1 MSAAVL
7 LISFFA
13 LLFLG
18 CPIAI
23 ALGMSG
29 ALTLVTVLNVPL
41 SIVSSSFFSSAFSF
55 SLMAIPLFIFAGA
68 IMEKGGISKRL
79 IRLCELILGDITG
92 GLGAVMV
99 ITCMFFAAICGSG
112 PATVAALGGVLI
124 PKMVKEGY
132 DKSYCGGAIAAS
144 GAIGVVIPPSII
156 LIVYGIVAGPSIGA
170 LFTASII
177 PGILMG
183 LAFLVVNYFISKKNH
198 YLGETKRGSAK
209 EIWNAFK
216 DAFWGL
222 MSPVIIFGGIYS
234 GIFTATESAGI
245 ACVWGIITGVFI
257 YREIDIKGLINCLYE
272 SAISSAT
279 IMLIVG
285 CSSVFSWV
293 LSTERIAS
301 GIANA
306 ILAFSSNKIV
316 ILLCINAILLL
327 AGCFM
332 VSVEAIY
339 ILCPIIIP
347 LANALNIDLIQM
359 GIIMNVNLA
368 IGLFTPPVGVNIYVA
383 GGISDSLVKDVAKHC
398 VPFII
403 AAVIVLMLV
412 TYIPALSMWLP
423 AKLGMLF

>member
-1 MSAAVL
+1 
-7 LISFFA
+7 
-13 LLFLG
+13 
-18 CPIAI
+18 
-23 ALGMSG
+23 
-29 ALTLVTVLNVPL
+29 
-41 SIVSSSFFSSAFSF
+41 
-55 SLMAIPLFIFAGA
+55 
-68 IMEKGGISKRL
+68 
-79 IRLCELILGDITG
+79 
-92 GLGAVMV
+92 
-99 ITCMFFAAICGSG
+99 
-112 PATVAALGGVLI
+112 
-124 PKMVKEGY
+124 
-132 DKSYCGGAIAAS
+132 
-144 GAIGVVIPPSII
+144 
-156 LIVYGIVAGPSIGA
+156 
-170 LFTASII
+170 
-177 PGILMG
+177 MG

>member
-156 LIVYGIVAGPSIGA
+156 LIVYGIVA
-170 LFTASII
+170 L
-177 PGILMG
+177 
-183 LAFLVVNYFISKKNH
+183 
-198 YLGETKRGSAK
+198 
-209 EIWNAFK
+209 
-216 DAFWGL
+216 
-222 MSPVIIFGGIYS
+222 
-234 GIFTATESAGI
+234 
-245 ACVWGIITGVFI
+245 
-257 YREIDIKGLINCLYE
+257 
-272 SAISSAT
+272 
-279 IMLIVG
+279 
-285 CSSVFSWV
+285 
-293 LSTERIAS
+293 
-301 GIANA
+301 
-306 ILAFSSNKIV
+306 
-316 ILLCINAILLL
+316 
-327 AGCFM
+327 
-332 VSVEAIY
+332 
-339 ILCPIIIP
+339 P
-347 LANALNIDLIQM
+347 LAHCLQHPS
-359 GIIMNVNLA
+359 
-368 IGLFTPPVGVNIYVA
+368 FPV
-383 GGISDSLVKDVAKHC
+383 
-398 VPFII
+398 F
-403 AAVIVLMLV
+403 
-412 TYIPALSMWLP
+412 
-423 AKLGMLF
+423 